1 MFAYMT
7 WLARDDKF
15 GPTWD
20 IPVAV
25 EEFTAG
31 QADFLEHVTAET
43 HGEEETG
50 NELGGE
56 KVGGINTRR
65 RAP

>member
-31 QADFLEHVTAET
+31 QADFLEHVLQRL
-43 HGEEETG
+43 TG
-50 NELGGE
+50 KRRRGTSLGGE